1 MKRRNA
7 MLKSS
12 YLALH
17 GASVYYEWYPC
28 TGRKKGT
35 LCMIHGFFASTHSFS
50 RLISYFRK
58 DYDVLLCDLPG
69 FGRSSKHEA
78 RAYSFQAYSTI
89 VVALL
94 DSLRIQQAVLVGH
107 SMGGQV
113 ALYTAL
119 YHRER
124 VEALILLASSGYLKQ
139 VKSLYRLASYLPFA
153 SHYLSLY
160 INKPPIELLL
170 QEAVYRKKTLTKAM
184 IHAYKQPLL
193 DTNFAKGLLQ
203 LTRQRE
209 GDLSPEQLQQ
219 ITQQT
224 LVITGENDPLIPVE
238 TSKRLVRDLPNSR
251 FESLKKCGH
260 LLAEEQTKQTA
271 AKIKVFLQALHS

>member
-1 MKRRNA
+1 M
-7 MLKSS
+7 
-12 YLALH
+12 
-17 GASVYYEWYPC
+17 
-28 TGRKKGT
+28 
-35 LCMIHGFFASTHSFS
+35 
-50 RLISYFRK
+50 
-58 DYDVLLCDLPG
+58 LLCDLPG

-160 INKPPIELLL
+160 IHKPPIELLL

-260 LLAEEQTKQTA
+260 LLAEEQPKQTA